1 MDTTLAR
8 MATKVWQT
16 PPRIVIKYSIWFF
29 LAFIHTYGYWWKPSQ
44 LTHRFLWN
52 PCTCM
57 CCCTYCVVLKSN
69 YHIKAWRS
77 CSVLFPSRYRWWYHI
92 VCSYSYH
99 IYEKFL
105 LLFFQFPSW
114 SEWTQKHYTPKVEEI
129 NVVFPRIAIRID
141 KLATTRRTFRARFCD
156 DFCTMNHGLYAFT
169 DPPPSSVS
177 RECSDSSSGK
187 MKAMRLVN
195 TIPNI

>member
-1 MDTTLAR
+1 MVFSSIHSYLWLLMKTLTVNTQIFVKS
-8 MATKVWQT
+8 MYMHVLL
-16 PPRIVIKYSIWFF
+16 Y
-29 LAFIHTYGYWWKPSQ
+29 L
-44 LTHRFLWN
+44 
-52 PCTCM
+52 
-57 CCCTYCVVLKSN
+57 VLKSN